1 MMISFVSFYVS
12 FVEFFILNF
21 SVYMSIDFMHF
32 FYLTSIIL
40 NFFTFTIWLAD
51 KGKMTMYH
59 ELTKYLIVRH
69 FKWCDVFF
77 ILFIYLSCLNSFSFF
92 NLIYFS
98 IFLSISSWKK
108 GTKISLY
115 EITTNTYF
123 YHIVSLT
130 LYAYLTKYR
139 RKDSHIK
146 GAMLMCHV

>member
-1 MMISFVSFYVS
+1 MVALRIQLNAYSYGSYDIMMISFVSFYVS

-69 FKWCDVFF
+69 FK
-77 ILFIYLSCLNSFSFF
+77 
-92 NLIYFS
+92 
-98 IFLSISSWKK
+98 
-108 GTKISLY
+108 
-115 EITTNTYF
+115 
-123 YHIVSLT
+123 
-130 LYAYLTKYR
+130 
-139 RKDSHIK
+139 
-146 GAMLMCHV
+146 